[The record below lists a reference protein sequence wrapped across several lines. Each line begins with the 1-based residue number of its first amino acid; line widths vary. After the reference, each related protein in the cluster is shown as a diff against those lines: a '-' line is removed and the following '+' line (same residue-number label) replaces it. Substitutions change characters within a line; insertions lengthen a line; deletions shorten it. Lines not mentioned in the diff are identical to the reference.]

1 MAHVY
6 FHPGAL
12 VYLSTA
18 TSGADLA
25 AELWDGADLV
35 ASSQISDLEVRTVL
49 AGGLRLGKLEQKSF
63 EAASA
68 RWDGIRAALWD
79 VALAPQVTDRAAE
92 LAADHSLRP
101 TDAIHLASAEVLRD
115 PGLVILGWGEQF
127 VAAARAEGH
136 TVLA

>member
-12 VYLSTA
+12 VYLCTA

-35 ASSQISDLEVRTVL
+35 VSSQVSDLEVRTVL
-49 AGGLRLGKLEQKSF
+49 AGGLRLGKLEQPAF
-63 EAASA
+63 DRAQE
-68 RWDGIRAALWD
+68 RWTQMRTGLWQVRLD
-79 VALAPQVTDRAAE
+79 PRVTDRAAE
-92 LAADHSLRP
+92 LATEHALRP
-101 TDAIHLASAEVLRD
+101 TDAIHLASAELLAD

>member
-12 VYLSTA
+12 VYLCTA
-18 TSGADLA
+18 TSGTDLA

-49 AGGLRLGKLEQKSF
+49 AGGLRLGKLEQ
-63 EAASA
+63 EAFDAA
-68 RWDGIRAALWD
+68 AERWTAIRAGLWEIVLD
-79 VALAPQVTDRAAE
+79 PRVTDRAAE
-92 LAADHSLRP
+92 LATEHALRP
-101 TDAIHLASAEVLRD
+101 TDAIHLASAELLGD
-115 PGLVILGWGEQF
+115 PALVVLGWGEQF

>member
-18 TSGADLA
+18 TSGTDLA
-25 AELWDGADLV
+25 AELWDGAYLV
-35 ASSQISDLEVRTVL
+35 ASSQIADLEVRTVL
-49 AGGLRLGKLEQKSF
+49 AGGLRLGKLEQSAY

-68 RWDGIRAALWD
+68 RWDAMRRGMWRVDLSVQVTERAAR
-79 VALAPQVTDRAAE
+79 LAEV
-92 LAADHSLRP
+92 HSLRP
-101 TDAIHLASAEVLRD
+101 TDAIHLASAQLLED
-115 PGLVILGWGEQF
+115 PGLVVLGWGEQF
-127 VAAARAEGH
+127 VAAARAEGC

>member
-12 VYLSTA
+12 VYLCTA

-25 AELWDGADLV
+25 AELWNGADLV
-35 ASSQISDLEVRTVL
+35 ASSQVSDLEVRTVL
-49 AGGLRLGKLEQKSF
+49 AGGLRLGKLERSAF

-68 RWDGIRAALWD
+68 RWERMREGLWQVSLTEQVTGRAAD
-79 VALAPQVTDRAAE
+79 LATTHV
-92 LAADHSLRP
+92 LRP
-101 TDAIHLASAEVLRD
+101 TDAIHLASAQLLGSPD
-115 PGLVILGWGEQF
+115 LVILGWGEQF
-127 VAAARAEGH
+127 VGAAREEGH

>member
-12 VYLSTA
+12 VYLCTA

-35 ASSQISDLEVRTVL
+35 ASSQIADLEVRTVL
-49 AGGLRLGKLEQKSF
+49 AGGLRLGKLERDSYD
-63 EAASA
+63 AATA
-68 RWDGIRAALWD
+68 RWEAMRRGMWRVDLSPHVTERAAR
-79 VALAPQVTDRAAE
+79 LAEAYT
-92 LAADHSLRP
+92 LRP
-101 TDAIHLASAEVLRD
+101 TDAIHLASAQLLD
-115 PGLVILGWGEQF
+115 HPGLVVLGWGEQF
-127 VAAARAEGH
+127 VTAARAEGC